1 MASRTNGYA
10 EQAIKRLNQGVILYS
25 TPEIDDRNIE
35 LLLPLIQMG
44 ILAKTD
50 ELTKISLY
58 EILHG
63 FPMPLPCPITHHTLA
78 R

>member
-1 MASRTNGYA
+1 
-10 EQAIKRLNQGVILYS
+10 
-25 TPEIDDRNIE
+25 
-35 LLLPLIQMG
+35 MG